1 MRSSR
6 RRSTPA
12 CGEGIQGSASVVIT
26 TRWVKSALTR
36 SLDMDASSKALGERA
51 QIHLMGPCRWMLR
64 RESETGLR
72 DCLRRHAGRG
82 RSSKTP
88 LSLHLVDQ
96 SVEHE
101 MGDMHANGTELARQ
115 RLRQPAQRKFG
126 RGKRR
131 KFGAAA
137 DAGGGA
143 SEDDHAL
150 AARRHMG
157 NDGLRGKH
165 CAKASDAPDL
175 LEFDRRRL
183 LERFYEEPMRVVNE
197 HIDAFGMRLE
207 CDDNVTG
214 ARQIAGEMIIDAT
227 VLFD

>member
-12 CGEGIQGSASVVIT
+12 CGEGSQGRASVVIT

-51 QIHLMGPCRWMLR
+51 QIHLMSPCRGMLR
-64 RESETGLR
+64 RQLETGLR
-72 DCLRRHAGRG
+72 DRLWRHAGRG

-88 LSLHLVDQ
+88 LSLNLVDQ

-101 MGDMHANGTELARQ
+101 MGDMYADGTELARQ

-131 KFGAAA
+131 N
-137 DAGGGA
+137 
-143 SEDDHAL
+143 L
-150 AARRHMG
+150 APPRMPAV
-157 NDGLRGKH
+157 
-165 CAKASDAPDL
+165 AP
-175 LEFDRRRL
+175 
-183 LERFYEEPMRVVNE
+183 
-197 HIDAFGMRLE
+197 A
-207 CDDNVTG
+207 
-214 ARQIAGEMIIDAT
+214 
-227 VLFD
+227 

>member
-12 CGEGIQGSASVVIT
+12 CGEAIQGSASVVIT
-26 TRWVKSALTR
+26 TRRVKSALTR

-51 QIHLMGPCRWMLR
+51 QIHLMGPCRGMLR
-64 RESETGLR
+64 RQIETGLR
-72 DCLRRHAGRG
+72 DRLRRHAGR

-88 LSLHLVDQ
+88 LSLNLVDQ

-126 RGKRR
+126 RSKRR
-131 KFGAAA
+131 KSGAAA

-143 SEDDHAL
+143 GENDRAL

-157 NDGLRGKH
+157 SDGLRGKH